1 MLPIWPGLQANKV
14 FIFVI
19 TVLYLLLNTLMAWN
33 ILWSYFLSTVKEISG
48 NQAIPLQL
56 NRIKGLKGRGLKML
70 YMANLFKKEWI
81 EHFSRTRISCSL

>member
-70 YMANLFKKEWI
+70 YMANL
-81 EHFSRTRISCSL
+81 